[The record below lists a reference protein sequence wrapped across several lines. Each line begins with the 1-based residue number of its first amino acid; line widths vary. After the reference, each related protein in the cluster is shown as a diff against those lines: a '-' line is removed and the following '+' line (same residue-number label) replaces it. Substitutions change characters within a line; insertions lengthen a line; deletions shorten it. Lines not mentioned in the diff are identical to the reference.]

1 MAESPW
7 AEVTCSA
14 CSLLEAEAEEVR
26 RLLATASDISGLE
39 AGACGAE
46 GGYVGALRHSDQRL
60 TSEGMWGQTTVTVT
74 RPPLGAGLRMV
85 MAAC

>member
-39 AGACGAE
+39 AGAGCSTLGPE
-46 GGYVGALRHSDQRL
+46 
-60 TSEGMWGQTTVTVT
+60 TSVGMWGQTTVT
-74 RPPLGAGLRMV
+74 RPPLGLGWGW
-85 MAAC
+85 

>member
-39 AGACGAE
+39 AGAGCSTLG
-46 GGYVGALRHSDQRL
+46 HWDQRL
-60 TSEGMWGQTTVTVT
+60 TSECMWGQTTVTT
-74 RPPLGAGLRMV
+74 CHHWGLGMV

>member
-14 CSLLEAEAEEVR
+14 CSVLEAEDEVR

-39 AGACGAE
+39 AGAGLLRTLGPEAHKCGGRTL
-46 GGYVGALRHSDQRL
+46 GGCHHWA
-60 TSEGMWGQTTVTVT
+60 
-74 RPPLGAGLRMV
+74 AGVV